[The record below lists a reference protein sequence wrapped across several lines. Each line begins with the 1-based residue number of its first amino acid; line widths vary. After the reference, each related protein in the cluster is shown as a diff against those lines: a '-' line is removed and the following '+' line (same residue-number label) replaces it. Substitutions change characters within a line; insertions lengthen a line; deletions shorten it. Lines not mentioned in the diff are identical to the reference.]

1 MKRIVGIAS
10 TIVLML
16 FVAACDKCGNFEIN
30 VPGGTYRACSDAKP
44 QG

>member
-10 TIVLML
+10 TIALML
-16 FVAACDKCGNFEIN
+16 LVAACDKCGNFEIN
-30 VPGGTYRACSDAKP
+30 VPGGTYRACTDAKP